1 VAQKAQPYVTAAKEA
16 VVGPAVEPVD
26 TGMPGRYHPHPA
38 PLEAGL
44 MTRVGEKVQGS
55 LASAQQ
61 TAQPYIESAKQTAQ
75 PYIASAIETGR
86 QAPETISRLGETVK
100 GGLVSAKDG
109 LISAKDQVVASRE
122 TTHPGMFLE
131 PVSVVDHKSID
142 QSAAREQLEQTLP
155 DEPARN
161 HPDAASLKAQDAG
174 LMTRI
179 GSTITAPLTYAKDT
193 LVSAKDK
200 IVGMSSS
207 TIHAEGTVPL
217 SGPRSEIVKD
227 SIDQQ
232 AVKQKMEETLAEG
245 AIDPLG
251 GVLAP
256 GRNHPD
262 ADSLKAHD
270 QGLISSIT
278 DKIKSVFIGDKS
290 ESV

>member
-1 VAQKAQPYVTAAKEA
+1 
-16 VVGPAVEPVD
+16 
-26 TGMPGRYHPHPA
+26 
-38 PLEAGL
+38 
-44 MTRVGEKVQGS
+44 
-55 LASAQQ
+55 
-61 TAQPYIESAKQTAQ
+61 
-75 PYIASAIETGR
+75 
-86 QAPETISRLGETVK
+86 
-100 GGLVSAKDG
+100 
-109 LISAKDQVVASRE
+109 
-122 TTHPGMFLE
+122 MFLE

-155 DEPARN
+155 GEPARN

-200 IVGMSSS
+200 IVGMGSS
-207 TIHAEGTVPL
+207 TVHAEGTVPL
-217 SGPRSEIVKD
+217 SGPRSEIIKD

-278 DKIKSVFIGDKS
+278 DKIKSVFIGDKT
-290 ESV
+290 ESA